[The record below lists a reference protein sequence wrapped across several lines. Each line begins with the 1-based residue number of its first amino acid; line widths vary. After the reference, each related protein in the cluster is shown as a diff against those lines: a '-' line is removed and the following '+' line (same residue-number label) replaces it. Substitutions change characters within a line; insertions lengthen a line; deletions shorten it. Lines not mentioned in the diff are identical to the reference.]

1 MDRKQ
6 FLASLA
12 LLPFKATAMK
22 LKDLNK
28 LSESMERTDI
38 MPVLFVGHGSP
49 MNAIEKN
56 EFTEEWQTV
65 AEALPKP
72 KTILC
77 ISAHWETNGTLVTSM
92 AKPKTIHDFGGFPQK
107 LFDVQYP
114 APGSPE
120 LAKEVQAM
128 VTKTAVGLDEKWGLD
143 HGAWSVIKQM
153 YPDASVPVIQLSLD
167 RTKGVLIIGSGN
179 MVHNLRKIDWAKQ
192 NQGFDWA
199 NEANETFKKLISG
212 NEHRQLINYR
222 KLGSA
227 VDLAIPTPEHYLPLL
242 YVLAVKRED
251 EVVSFFNDKT
261 VMGSLSMTS
270 VKIA

>member
-22 LKDLNK
+22 LNDLNK

-77 ISAHWETNGTLVTSM
+77 ISAHWETN
-92 AKPKTIHDFGGFPQK
+92 
-107 LFDVQYP
+107 
-114 APGSPE
+114 
-120 LAKEVQAM
+120 
-128 VTKTAVGLDEKWGLD
+128 
-143 HGAWSVIKQM
+143 
-153 YPDASVPVIQLSLD
+153 
-167 RTKGVLIIGSGN
+167 
-179 MVHNLRKIDWAKQ
+179 
-192 NQGFDWA
+192 
-199 NEANETFKKLISG
+199 
-212 NEHRQLINYR
+212 
-222 KLGSA
+222 
-227 VDLAIPTPEHYLPLL
+227 
-242 YVLAVKRED
+242 
-251 EVVSFFNDKT
+251 
-261 VMGSLSMTS
+261 
-270 VKIA
+270 